1 MERGLLCKRTSCKQ
15 LVQHVPQC
23 HEPTNKWPVWVYF
36 AIQMR
41 DKKILL
47 TLRQSCSGPGCSAA
61 CAGRW
66 RPPRLLSAVPG
77 VCARARV
84 EAPSRWAA
92 EPLSKKIALVPAA
105 TFQLGRACA
114 RRRRGRQPRGPHD
127 ARPCREPPIEG
138 TAPLLRGQRRDASS
152 GGVLASFLQA
162 SGGV

>member
-1 MERGLLCKRTSCKQ
+1 LCKRTSCKQ

-105 TFQLGRACA
+105 TFQLWRACA
-114 RRRRGRQPRGPHD
+114 ARAAAQGP
-127 ARPCREPPIEG
+127 ARC
-138 TAPLLRGQRRDASS
+138 APLPRAPDRGHSAPAPGAAARREL
-152 GGVLASFLQA
+152 GGRAGELFAEA